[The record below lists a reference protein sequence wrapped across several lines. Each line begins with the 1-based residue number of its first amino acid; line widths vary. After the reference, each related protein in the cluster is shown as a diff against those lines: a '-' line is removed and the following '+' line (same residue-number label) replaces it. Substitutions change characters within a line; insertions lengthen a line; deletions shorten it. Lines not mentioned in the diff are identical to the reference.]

1 MRRHFDRVRANL
13 REVEAFSSEE
23 EILTLVKRTGV
34 PLQLVNLP
42 VGARDVA

>member
-1 MRRHFDRVRANL
+1 MRRDFDRVHANL

-34 PLQLVNLP
+34 PLQSVNLL